1 MELVL
6 TALLTFAGSFAIS
19 HLLTG
24 FLLFRSGSSRRKYF
38 ARGYSAGWNDHSAC
52 VRQQNHEEEASK

>member
-1 MELVL
+1 MEFVL

-19 HLLTG
+19 HLFTSF
-24 FLLFRSGSSRRKYF
+24 FLSRGGSSKKKYF

-52 VRQQNHEEEASK
+52 IRQQNNNEEASK

>member
-6 TALLTFAGSFAIS
+6 TALLSFAVSFVIS
-19 HLLTG
+19 CLLTS
-24 FLLFRSGSSRRKYF
+24 FLFSRSGSSKKKYF

-52 VRQQNHEEEASK
+52 VRQQNNEEEASK

>member
-6 TALLTFAGSFAIS
+6 TALLSFVVSFVIS
-19 HLLTG
+19 YLFTS
-24 FLLFRSGSSRRKYF
+24 FLPSYSGSTKRKYF

-52 VRQQNHEEEASK
+52 IRQQNNDEEASK